1 MDSSEALDKV
11 LVVPRPSETAP
22 LSLNLTECFAGM
34 ALMLV
39 GYCGKLELS
48 LDLLVPA
55 DLYPL
60 FLAVLVEEPY
70 AFGRRPRGMDIL
82 WQNGHSYHT

>member
-1 MDSSEALDKV
+1 MNSSEALDKV
-11 LVVPRPSETAP
+11 LVVPWPLEMAP

-34 ALMLV
+34 MLV

-70 AFGRRPRGMDIL
+70 AFG
-82 WQNGHSYHT
+82 Q